1 MVSTVGAGSKGRRN
15 LGSRR
20 EQVYRFEFHR
30 RFDTRRVLP
39 ISVEQGAWLGLA
51 LVGVQ
56 GVEELG
62 NSFEIVL

>member
-30 RFDTRRVLP
+30 RFETRRVLP
-39 ISVEQGAWLGLA
+39 ISVEHGAWLGQRL
-51 LVGVQ
+51 LVCKVVKNWGI
-56 GVEELG
+56 L
-62 NSFEIVL
+62 LK